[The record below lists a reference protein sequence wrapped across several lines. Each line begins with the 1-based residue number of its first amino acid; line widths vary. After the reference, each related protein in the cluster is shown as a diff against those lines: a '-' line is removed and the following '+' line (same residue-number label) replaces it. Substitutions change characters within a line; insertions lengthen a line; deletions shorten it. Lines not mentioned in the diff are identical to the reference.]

1 MARSTLWGDQ
11 RQADFDRPAD
21 EAPSP
26 PLAPAPPSATPPE
39 DAPPLIDTPSPTT
52 APTFSGLGTTFN
64 NGIQAP
70 VSSLPQT
77 PVDQG
82 AQGTGGVNHAAN
94 ELTTVHNGLL
104 AEVAKGQLS
113 GAALGHV
120 QAILSDINTAISTA
134 NATAISAAA
143 IGNTAVAE
151 QSLRASNL
159 DIANTVNTVKADVAL
174 TNLALAS
181 APNVVPAPAEPPGLA
196 KIGAMF
202 NDVANDILGGV
213 NDGNRADI
221 TEDLNTVIK
230 DLQALIS
237 AKPELFEGA
246 AGEHAH
252 EVVQQLQLELTYI
265 NDPNIGPDAARASID
280 NILDII
286 EIVQSD
292 PKLAEMATQ
301 DGVSGFSLIPEAGN
315 PIQAHLEN
323 DVQTVFTA
331 NFIAQSNSL
340 GQQAID
346 LVGSGD
352 TKAIAA
358 LIDNLKAFEKFVA
371 DFDASHGGNALL
383 NATGALGAEV
393 AAIVKGLQAGDAT
406 LVTAAADQMHGN
418 AADVGGSNI
427 PVNGGHYNAN
437 GATVAEVLG
446 TAPVAE
452 PAPTAE
458 ATEIVAAHDVF
469 PAVGVEPVTLA
480 ATDVTI
486 AVEHHEN
493 PGISDLAHQ
502 LHHTW
507 G

>member
-1 MARSTLWGDQ
+1 
-11 RQADFDRPAD
+11 
-21 EAPSP
+21 
-26 PLAPAPPSATPPE
+26 
-39 DAPPLIDTPSPTT
+39 
-52 APTFSGLGTTFN
+52 
-64 NGIQAP
+64 
-70 VSSLPQT
+70 
-77 PVDQG
+77 
-82 AQGTGGVNHAAN
+82 
-94 ELTTVHNGLL
+94 
-104 AEVAKGQLS
+104 
-113 GAALGHV
+113 
-120 QAILSDINTAISTA
+120 
-134 NATAISAAA
+134 
-143 IGNTAVAE
+143 
-151 QSLRASNL
+151 
-159 DIANTVNTVKADVAL
+159 
-174 TNLALAS
+174 
-181 APNVVPAPAEPPGLA
+181 
-196 KIGAMF
+196 MF
-202 NDVANDILGGV
+202 NDVANDIFGGV

-252 EVVQQLQLELTYI
+252 EVVQQLQLELTYV

-301 DGVSGFSLIPEAGN
+301 AGVSGFSLIPEAGN

-502 LHHTW
+502 LHHMW